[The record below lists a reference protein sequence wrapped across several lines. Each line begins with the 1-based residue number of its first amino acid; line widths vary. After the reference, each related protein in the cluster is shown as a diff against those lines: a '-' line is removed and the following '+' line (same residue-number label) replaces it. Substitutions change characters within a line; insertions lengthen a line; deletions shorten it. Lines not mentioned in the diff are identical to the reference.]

1 MMMPMPFVVM
11 SVVVAVTAVSSAF
24 GLEGSMHFAKISSE
38 AMEHLLDHMVR
49 SNAENLV
56 LDLSWQVPI
65 AQMPSQAHELIGIFM
80 PDFYDKLRCGLD
92 LEPPAIVK
100 LQAIAVGHGDCLG
113 KVEKDILALVRG
125 QTDATAMARVEI
137 ERKRACGFV
146 RWPMSGATV
155 KGSAMHRH
163 IST

>member
-1 MMMPMPFVVM
+1 MMMPFVIRSVM
-11 SVVVAVTAVSSAF
+11 VAVATVSAAF
-24 GLEGSMHFAKISSE
+24 GLEGSMHLAQISSE

-56 LDLSWQVPI
+56 ADLSWQVPI

-80 PDFYDKLRCGLD
+80 RDFDGELGRGLD
-92 LEPPAIVK
+92 PEPPAIVK
-100 LQAIAVGHGDCLG
+100 LQAVAVGHGDCLG

-137 ERKRACGFV
+137 ERKRA
-146 RWPMSGATV
+146 
-155 KGSAMHRH
+155 
-163 IST
+163 